1 VAVTPVIEETLVAQI
16 PEPSPVLMNGHYE
29 VYQTELPT

>member
-1 VAVTPVIEETLVAQI
+1 VMKETLVAQI
-16 PEPSPVLMNGHYE
+16 PEPSPVLTNGHYE